1 MLGKTTQQSSPARN
15 LPTQFHVG
23 DPGGRDDHIKR
34 ALAHHLVGD
43 HDIPTARITCLGH
56 AHVNESGSPTRDAQE
71 RACRAV
77 SLDHDATSK
86 PPWVSDA
93 EIELVAYTSQGALT
107 FRFTQ
112 PE

>member
-1 MLGKTTQQSSPARN
+1 MPMSMSL
-15 LPTQFHVG
+15 
-23 DPGGRDDHIKR
+23 DP
-34 ALAHHLVGD
+34 
-43 HDIPTARITCLGH
+43 
-56 AHVNESGSPTRDAQE
+56 PTRDAQE

>member
-1 MLGKTTQQSSPARN
+1 MSL
-15 LPTQFHVG
+15 
-23 DPGGRDDHIKR
+23 DP
-34 ALAHHLVGD
+34 
-43 HDIPTARITCLGH
+43 
-56 AHVNESGSPTRDAQE
+56 PTRDAQE

>member
-56 AHVNESGSPTRDAQE
+56 AHVNESGSPNAG
-71 RACRAV
+71 RARKGLPGGV
-77 SLDHDATSK
+77 PRSRRYK
-86 PPWVSDA
+86 
-93 EIELVAYTSQGALT
+93 
-107 FRFTQ
+107 
-112 PE
+112 

>member
-1 MLGKTTQQSSPARN
+1 
-15 LPTQFHVG
+15 
-23 DPGGRDDHIKR
+23 
-34 ALAHHLVGD
+34 
-43 HDIPTARITCLGH
+43 
-56 AHVNESGSPTRDAQE
+56 
-71 RACRAV
+71 V

>member
-1 MLGKTTQQSSPARN
+1 MSL
-15 LPTQFHVG
+15 
-23 DPGGRDDHIKR
+23 DP
-34 ALAHHLVGD
+34 
-43 HDIPTARITCLGH
+43 
-56 AHVNESGSPTRDAQE
+56 PTRDAQE
-71 RACRAV
+71 RACRAA
-77 SLDHDATSK
+77 SLDHAATSK